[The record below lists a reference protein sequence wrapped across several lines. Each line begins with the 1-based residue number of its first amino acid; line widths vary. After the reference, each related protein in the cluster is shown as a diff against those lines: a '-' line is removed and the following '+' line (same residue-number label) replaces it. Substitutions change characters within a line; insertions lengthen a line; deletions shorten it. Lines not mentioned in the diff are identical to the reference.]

1 MRAAKPVKDRPIEDV
16 RVFARSNSRLLD
28 RLGQFADEERVAL
41 YLVGGSVRDRLM
53 QRPLSRE
60 MDFSVV
66 GDAVK
71 FAEKLA
77 HHLDVRR
84 PVVFA
89 RFATAM
95 VPYRGYRLDFV
106 SAREESYE
114 EHSRKPRVVPA
125 GLESDLRRRDFTVN
139 AMAAGLNR
147 ENFGGLVDLF
157 NGRHDLA
164 EKTLRTP
171 LDPEKTF
178 SEDPLRI
185 LRAIRFAAQLEFG
198 IEKQTRQALEQMAVR
213 LKIISQERITEE
225 LLKLLSARQPS
236 IGLRLMYLTG
246 VMDVVLPEIGKLAG
260 VEQVGT
266 HHHKDVFEHTLLV
279 VDQVALLTDD
289 PVLRLA
295 ALVHDIAKPRTKKF
309 IPQTGWTFHGHEDV
323 GARMVRSLSRR
334 MKLPEEVCG
343 KLMKLVALHM
353 RPINLTHESV
363 TDSAV
368 RRLIVD
374 AGEDL
379 DDLLT
384 LCRADITS
392 SKPNKVKKYLD
403 QFEKLSRRIREV
415 VEKDN
420 LRAFQSPV
428 RGEEIMAVCNIT
440 PGPLV
445 GKIKTA
451 LEDAILDGRVAN
463 EHDAVLAYL
472 YKIKQQFLGPED
484 AHETSSADTR
494 DVAGGNAAGSTPVPD
509 HSQ

>member
-1 MRAAKPVKDRPIEDV
+1 MEDSPSDGV
-16 RVFARSNSRLLD
+16 RVFARSDSRLLD
-28 RLGQFADEERVAL
+28 RLGKFADTEGVAL

-53 QRPLSRE
+53 KRPLQRE

-66 GDAVK
+66 GDAVE
-71 FAEKLA
+71 FAQKLSR
-77 HHLDVRR
+77 HLGVRK

-89 RFATAM
+89 RFGTAM
-95 VPYRGYRLDFV
+95 VLYRGYRLDFV
-106 SAREESYE
+106 SAREESYR
-114 EHSRKPRVVPA
+114 EHSRKPKVVPA
-125 GLESDLRRRDFTVN
+125 GLEADLRRRDFTVN
-139 AMAAGLNR
+139 AMAAGLNAG
-147 ENFGGLVDLF
+147 NYGLLVDLF
-157 NGRHDLA
+157 DGRRDLA
-164 EKTLRTP
+164 AKTLRTP
-171 LDPEKTF
+171 LEPEQTF

-198 IEKQTRQALEQMAVR
+198 IEKETRLALERMVER

-225 LLKLLSARQPS
+225 FLKLLSARQPS
-236 IGLRLMYLTG
+236 VGLRLMYLTG
-246 VMDVVLPEIGKLAG
+246 VMDAVFPEISKLAG
-260 VEQVGT
+260 VEQVGA

-279 VDQVALLTDD
+279 VDQMALLSED
-289 PVLRLA
+289 PLLRLA
-295 ALVHDIAKPRTKKF
+295 ALLHDIAKPKTKKF
-309 IPQTGWTFHGHEDV
+309 VPQTGWTFHGHEDV
-323 GARMVRSLSRR
+323 GARMVRNMARR
-334 MKLPEEVCG
+334 MKLSEDACG
-343 KLMKLVALHM
+343 KLVKMVALHM

-368 RRLIVD
+368 RRLVVD

-379 DDLLT
+379 DDLLS

-403 QFEKLSRRIREV
+403 QFEKLSQRIREV

-428 RGEEIMAVCNIT
+428 RGEEIMAVCNIS

-463 EHDAVLAYL
+463 EHDAVLTYL
-472 YKIKQQFLGPED
+472 HEIKRQFLGPDD
-484 AHETSSADTR
+484 AHETPSTDR
-494 DVAGGNAAGSTPVPD
+494 GNAAGGNSAGSAPVSD

>member
-1 MRAAKPVKDRPIEDV
+1 MEDSLTDSV
-16 RVFARSNSRLLD
+16 RVFTRSDSRLLD
-28 RLGQFADEERVAL
+28 RLGKFADAEGVAL

-53 QRPLSRE
+53 KRPLKRE

-66 GDAVK
+66 GDAVE
-71 FAEKLA
+71 FAGKLSR
-77 HHLDVRR
+77 HLAVRR

-89 RFATAM
+89 RFGTAM

-106 SAREESYE
+106 SAREESYQ
-114 EHSRKPRVVPA
+114 EHSRKPKVVPA
-125 GLESDLRRRDFTVN
+125 GLEADLRRRDFTVN
-139 AMAAGLNR
+139 AMAAGLNAG
-147 ENFGGLVDLF
+147 NYGLLVDLF
-157 NGRHDLA
+157 DGRRDL
-164 EKTLRTP
+164 ESGTLRTP
-171 LDPEKTF
+171 LEPEQTF

-185 LRAIRFAAQLEFG
+185 LRAVRFAAQLEFG
-198 IEKQTRQALEQMAVR
+198 IEKETRQALENMVER

-225 LLKLLSARQPS
+225 FLKLLSARQPS
-236 IGLRLMYLTG
+236 VGLRLMYLTG
-246 VMDVVLPEIGKLAG
+246 VMDAVFPEISKLAG

-279 VDQVALLTDD
+279 VDQVALLTED
-289 PVLRLA
+289 PLLRLA
-295 ALVHDIAKPRTKKF
+295 ALLHDIAKPRTKKF

-323 GARMVRSLSRR
+323 GARMVRTMARR
-334 MKLPEEVCG
+334 MKLSEDACG
-343 KLMKLVALHM
+343 KLVKITALHM
-353 RPINLTHESV
+353 RPINLTYEGV

-379 DDLLT
+379 DDLLS

-428 RGEEIMAVCNIT
+428 RGEEIMAVCNIS
-440 PGPLV
+440 PGPVV

-451 LEDAILDGRVAN
+451 LEDAILDGRVPN

-472 YKIKQQFLGPED
+472 HEIKRQFLGTKD
-484 AHETSSADTR
+484 NHETPSADTGR
-494 DVAGGNAAGSTPVPD
+494 ADRGNSSGSAPVSD

>member
-1 MRAAKPVKDRPIEDV
+1 VEDSPADSE
-16 RVFARSNSRLLD
+16 RVFTRSDSRLLD
-28 RLGQFADEERVAL
+28 RLGKFADAEGVAL

-53 QRPLSRE
+53 KRPLGRE

-66 GDAVK
+66 GDAVE
-71 FAEKLA
+71 FSEKLA
-77 HHLDVRR
+77 RHLGVRQ

-89 RFATAM
+89 RFGTAM
-95 VPYRGYRLDFV
+95 VPYRGFRLDFV
-106 SAREESYE
+106 SAREESYQE
-114 EHSRKPRVVPA
+114 QSRKPEVVPA

-139 AMAAGLNR
+139 AMAAGVNTGNYGL
-147 ENFGGLVDLF
+147 LVDLF
-157 NGRHDLA
+157 DGRRDL
-164 EKTLRTP
+164 ESKILRTP
-171 LDPEKTF
+171 LEPEQTF

-185 LRAIRFAAQLEFG
+185 LRAVRFAAQLEFG
-198 IEKQTRQALEQMAVR
+198 IEKQTRLALERMVER

-225 LLKLLSARQPS
+225 FLKLLSARQPS

-246 VMDVVLPEIGKLAG
+246 VMDAVFPEISKLAG
-260 VEQVGT
+260 VEQVGP

-279 VDQVALLTDD
+279 VDQVAILSED
-289 PVLRLA
+289 PMLRLA
-295 ALVHDIAKPRTKKF
+295 ALLHDIAKPKTKKF
-309 IPQTGWTFHGHEDV
+309 VPQTGWTFHGHEDV
-323 GARMVRSLSRR
+323 GARMVRSMARR
-334 MKLPEEVCG
+334 MKLSEDACG
-343 KLMKLVALHM
+343 KLVKMVALHM

-379 DDLLT
+379 DDLLS

-403 QFEKLSRRIREV
+403 QFEKLSRRVQEV
-415 VEKDN
+415 VEKDH

-472 YKIKQQFLGPED
+472 HEIKRQFVGPDD
-484 AHETSSADTR
+484 AHETPSADR
-494 DVAGGNAAGSTPVPD
+494 GNAAGGNRVG
-509 HSQ
+509 